1 MDHENLYKWYPVLVY
16 MTLCT
21 FLFKLYVTSKVT
33 WLFWC
38 IWAWVWPDL
47 HRLQW
52 VYLHADAHYS
62 KFVALYVSIGARGQM
77 YVWTNLFLRSFAL
90 SFFLSFFPSFVYS
103 LSQRSLEWF
112 YVTVFFRMVPFP
124 FIRLVVGW
132 LRWFY
137 ISLFSL
143 LCTCLSPVRPR
154 SLDFSDSLHFFCFC
168 SS

>member
-137 ISLFSL
+137 ISSFSL
-143 LCTCLSPVRPR
+143 LCTCLSPSIFGFIR
-154 SLDFSDSLHFFCFC
+154 
-168 SS
+168 

>member
-16 MTLCT
+16 LTLCT

-77 YVWTNLFLRSFAL
+77 YVWTNLLLRSFAL
-90 SFFLSFFPSFVYS
+90 SLFLPFFLSFFRLFAWSAVAGMVLCY
-103 LSQRSLEWF
+103 R
-112 YVTVFFRMVPFP
+112 FFSDGAVSVHPVGRMVITMILHFVIFVIFIVLHLFVASSPLIFG
-124 FIRLVVGW
+124 FIR
-132 LRWFY
+132 
-137 ISLFSL
+137 
-143 LCTCLSPVRPR
+143 
-154 SLDFSDSLHFFCFC
+154 
-168 SS
+168 

>member
-16 MTLCT
+16 LTLCT

-77 YVWTNLFLRSFAL
+77 YVWTNLLLRSFAL
-90 SFFLSFFPSFVYS
+90 SFFLPFFLSFFRLFVSSAVAGMVLCY
-103 LSQRSLEWF
+103 L
-112 YVTVFFRMVPFP
+112 FFSDDAVSVHPVGRMVITMILHFVIFIALHLFVASSPSIFG
-124 FIRLVVGW
+124 FIR
-132 LRWFY
+132 
-137 ISLFSL
+137 
-143 LCTCLSPVRPR
+143 
-154 SLDFSDSLHFFCFC
+154 
-168 SS
+168 

>member
-1 MDHENLYKWYPVLVY
+1 MLVY
-16 MTLCT
+16 LTLCT

-90 SFFLSFFPSFVYS
+90 SFFLSFFLSFL
-103 LSQRSLEWF
+103 LS
-112 YVTVFFRMVPFP
+112 
-124 FIRLVVGW
+124 FIRLVSGRWNGFMSSFFFGW
-132 LRWFY
+132 CRF
-137 ISLFSL
+137 
-143 LCTCLSPVRPR
+143 R
-154 SLDFSDSLHFFCFC
+154 SSGWSYDDYDDFTSRYFHCSALVCRQFALDLWIYPIVYTFFVFVLHKPFN
-168 SS
+168 

>member
-16 MTLCT
+16 LTLCT

-47 HRLQW
+47 HRLHW

-62 KFVALYVSIGARGQM
+62 KFVALYVSIGDRGQM

-90 SFFLSFFPSFVYS
+90 SFFLSFFLSFL
-103 LSQRSLEWF
+103 LS
-112 YVTVFFRMVPFP
+112 
-124 FIRLVVGW
+124 FIRLVSGRWNGFMLPFFFGW
-132 LRWFY
+132 CRF
-137 ISLFSL
+137 
-143 LCTCLSPVRPR
+143 R
-154 SLDFSDSLHFFCFC
+154 SSGWS
-168 SS
+168 

>member
-1 MDHENLYKWYPVLVY
+1 MDHENLYKWYPALVY
-16 MTLCT
+16 LTLCT

-52 VYLHADAHYS
+52 AYLHADAHYS
-62 KFVALYVSIGARGQM
+62 KFVALYVSVGVRGQM

-112 YVTVFFRMVPFP
+112 YVIVFFSDGAVSVHPVGRMMITMILHLVIFIALHLFVASSPSIFG
-124 FIRLVVGW
+124 FIR
-132 LRWFY
+132 
-137 ISLFSL
+137 
-143 LCTCLSPVRPR
+143 
-154 SLDFSDSLHFFCFC
+154 
-168 SS
+168 

>member
-1 MDHENLYKWYPVLVY
+1 MLVY
-16 MTLCT
+16 LTLCT

-77 YVWTNLFLRSFAL
+77 YVWTNLLLRSFAL
-90 SFFLSFFPSFVYS
+90 SFFLPFFLSFFRLFASSADAGMVLCYLFFFGWCRFRSSGWSYGDYDDFTFRYFHCSALVCCQFALDLWIYPIVYTFFVFV
-103 LSQRSLEWF
+103 LHK
-112 YVTVFFRMVPFP
+112 PFN
-124 FIRLVVGW
+124 
-132 LRWFY
+132 
-137 ISLFSL
+137 
-143 LCTCLSPVRPR
+143 
-154 SLDFSDSLHFFCFC
+154 
-168 SS
+168 

>member
-1 MDHENLYKWYPVLVY
+1 MLVY
-16 MTLCT
+16 LTLCT

-77 YVWTNLFLRSFAL
+77 YVWTNLLLRSFAL
-90 SFFLSFFPSFVYS
+90 SFFLPFFLSFFRLFASSAVAGMVLCY
-103 LSQRSLEWF
+103 L
-112 YVTVFFRMVPFP
+112 FFSDDAVSVHPVGRMVITMILHFVIFIVLHLFVASSPLIFG
-124 FIRLVVGW
+124 FIR
-132 LRWFY
+132 
-137 ISLFSL
+137 
-143 LCTCLSPVRPR
+143 
-154 SLDFSDSLHFFCFC
+154 
-168 SS
+168 